1 MGAKSAEK
9 AADTQADA
17 AREATA
23 AQKEMYQ
30 QGRSD
35 IAPWRIS
42 GVNALM
48 AMSDMM
54 GLKRPALSQI
64 NGPGTVG
71 GNSGGMSVQPA
82 MQGQNRAYPSGEDQ
96 GSLDYDIRARY
107 GGDYSGNRMPGL
119 PELNQYLN
127 PAGPPSPTGYM
138 NVLNQTNNAKP
149 PEGQYD
155 KSINMPHYNWKTSPG
170 YDWRLNEGRRAIDT
184 SAAARGS
191 VFSGATLKALDRY
204 GQGVASDEYGNVYNR
219 LGVIAGFGPGAANN
233 SANMAMQTGQQI
245 GQNALAAGNARASG
259 YINQANA
266 YSGMSKGIVNALL
279 SYYGQGGGGGWGSG
293 AGAGG
298 IAATDAIAANDSWFS
313 SLWK

>member
-1 MGAKSAEK
+1 MSVISGIMGAKSAEK

-71 GNSGGMSVQPA
+71 GGVNNANVQPL
-82 MQGQNRAYPSGEDQ
+82 MQGQNRAYPGGEDA
-96 GSLDYDIRARY
+96 GNLDSQIRGLY
-107 GGDYSGNRMPGL
+107 GGQYTGTGMPGV
-119 PELNQYLN
+119 NQYVD
-127 PAGPPSPTGYM
+127 PTAPVSQIG
-138 NVLNQTNNAKP
+138 NVNALNQTKP
-149 PEGQYD
+149 VEGQYD
-155 KSINMPHYNWKTSPG
+155 KSINMPHYNWHTSPG

-204 GQGVASDEYGNVYNR
+204 GQGVASDEYGNVFNR
-219 LGVIAGFGPGAANN
+219 LGKIAGFGTDTIG
-233 SANMAMQTGQQI
+233 SSSSMAMQTGQQI

-279 SYYGQGGGGGWGSG
+279 AYYGAQ
-293 AGAGG
+293 
-298 IAATDAIAANDSWFS
+298 
-313 SLWK
+313 